1 MGVLHT
7 SVLNICEFFSAK
19 QNISIKAVY
28 LPLSP
33 HKKKV
38 SSPEMPFNERP
49 KCKSLLALVVLHG
62 KTWISTW
69 QIRHAILL
77 YSHSPVSLQRGAS
90 SPVLPEEFTSG
101 WNKPYT
107 QDVCGHIVTNI
118 TKKVKSTN
126 AATQWLISPHLVR
139 SHFSL
144 HGTRKNMGAVI
155 LHPPHGHFLIDLWI
169 F

>member
-49 KCKSLLALVVLHG
+49 KCKSLLDY
-62 KTWISTW
+62 STCRTAW
-69 QIRHAILL
+69 KNLDLDVADTPC
-77 YSHSPVSLQRGAS
+77 HSIVFP
-90 SPVLPEEFTSG
+90 LPCLT
-101 WNKPYT
+101 T
-107 QDVCGHIVTNI
+107 
-118 TKKVKSTN
+118 
-126 AATQWLISPHLVR
+126 AR
-139 SHFSL
+139 S
-144 HGTRKNMGAVI
+144 
-155 LHPPHGHFLIDLWI
+155 
-169 F
+169 